1 MLLDRLEAFMCKG
14 SEAYNTTFID
24 PYHYVYRPIS
34 LRLSTH
40 ITTFIDHLTT
50 SILYVVLLH
59 HFMM

>member
-1 MLLDRLEAFMCKG
+1 MHKDLR
-14 SEAYNTTFID
+14 AYITTFID

-50 SILYVVLLH
+50 SIFNVVLLH
-59 HFMM
+59 HKMM